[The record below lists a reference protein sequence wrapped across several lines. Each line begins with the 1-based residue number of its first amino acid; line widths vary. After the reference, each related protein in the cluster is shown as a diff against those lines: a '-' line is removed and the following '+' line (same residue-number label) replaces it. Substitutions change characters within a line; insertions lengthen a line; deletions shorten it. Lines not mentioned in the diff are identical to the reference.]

1 MAAKDLIRATSSL
14 TKASQCREDT
24 AILSKAHANW
34 EEYLT
39 PAPMSIAFLGELIF
53 ISSKQDFSI
62 KAGEP
67 TGGFMFIKYPDSFR
81 ACLLQVCN
89 SGWEAFNEAHKS
101 MDQIRLHTQ
110 NVPPYIKA
118 AVEILVQNDDVLVKS
133 LLPDTL
139 DSINNISASCVELA
153 KSVENKFAY
162 VTKLISEL
170 LETCTSAKQSYGTKM
185 KEVRK
190 MLEYQKLQKEILEKE
205 NELAEKEYVKLQKL
219 QDKTYEDFKKAMDS
233 LPSGWDMIG
242 MNFVE
247 AINNV
252 LNIPLQLPSL
262 AATILTPTSV
272 NNVLTAAFKLPSLS
286 ASLFKKTLK
295 NPINTFA
302 TNEVLCQSPLLLVT
316 AQTLDGFIQK
326 DKIEWSKV
334 VDEKTGT
341 MTTDWLV
348 EQIENLLS
356 SIEQA
361 DQSPTKTQAE
371 QMCQQIITICAD
383 LSSMALDGQQDN
395 GTKNK
400 KVIKQIKKVMNS
412 AMKFDCSAKKITQT
426 SALPVTSPGMSK
438 VQSSSSGSAGQMAS
452 ENARFRIEQMKAQ
465 FENASE
471 KYERSLEK
479 MEDKQRGLAE
489 ILNKLRNSEVQDI
502 EFGSTIK
509 MLAEGLQAMGILQE
523 KWRKMV
529 QFFQMISN
537 IINTCLKTSL
547 QDFTKKSQNLDLKY
561 GSNFFLKDMIY
572 RQAFEA
578 SNIANLVNMISGTYT
593 EISSE
598 YLMDRI
604 NSLGRLMTL
613 DPNDPS
619 FKTER
624 LALAASCDDAEKQ
637 IRACVV
643 KNKELYK
650 INSQARLQLIENEL
664 KSILPPPSEK
674 ETKEMQIIV
683 ASGFKDDRGDVDQ
696 FY

>member
-24 AILSKAHANW
+24 AIISKAHANW

-39 PAPMSIAFLGELIF
+39 PAPMSIAFLGELVF

-110 NVPPYIKA
+110 NVPPYIKT
-118 AVEILVQNDDVLVKS
+118 AVDILVQNDDALVKN

-153 KSVENKFAY
+153 KSVENKFAH

-170 LETCTSAKQSYGTKM
+170 LETCTSAKQSYGTKLE
-185 KEVRK
+185 EVRN
-190 MLEYQKLQKEILEKE
+190 MLEYQKVQKDILEKE

-219 QDKTYEDFKKAMDS
+219 QDKSYEDFKKAMDS
-233 LPSGWDMIG
+233 MPSGWDMIG

-247 AINNV
+247 AITNFLTV
-252 LNIPLQLPSL
+252 PLKLPSL
-262 AATILTPTSV
+262 AV
-272 NNVLTAAFKLPSLS
+272 N
-286 ASLFKKTLK
+286 LFKKTSE
-295 NPINTFA
+295 NPINTYA
-302 TNEVLCQSPLLLVT
+302 TNEVLCQSPMLLLT
-316 AQTLDGFIQK
+316 AQTLYDIIQK

-334 VDEKTGT
+334 VDEKTGK
-341 MTTDWLV
+341 MRTDWLK

-371 QMCQQIITICAD
+371 QMCQEIITICTD
-383 LSSMALDGQQDN
+383 LSSRASEDKHDN
-395 GTKNK
+395 DTKNK
-400 KVIKQIKKVMNS
+400 KVIKQIKSVKKS

-438 VQSSSSGSAGQMAS
+438 VQSSSTGPAGQMSS

-465 FENASE
+465 FESASQ

-479 MEDKQRGLAE
+479 MEEKQRGLAE
-489 ILNKLRNSEVQDI
+489 ILNKLRNSDVQDI
-502 EFGSTIK
+502 EFDSTIK

-547 QDFTKKSQNLDLKY
+547 QDFTKNAGNSNLKY
-561 GSNFFLKDMIY
+561 GSNLFLKDMIY

-578 SNIANLVNMISGTYT
+578 CNIANQVNMISGTYT

-604 NSLGRLMTL
+604 NSLGRLMAL
-613 DPNDPS
+613 DPNHPR

-624 LALAASCDDAEKQ
+624 LALATSCDNAEKQ

-650 INSQARLQLIENEL
+650 TKCKARLQLIENQL
-664 KSILPPPSEK
+664 KSILPPTSEK
-674 ETKEMQIIV
+674 ETTELQSIV
-683 ASGFKDDRGDVDQ
+683 ASGFKDDTEDGDQ